1 MTIDKRVHERY
12 PAFEVVKIRLTDAA
26 GARTLSLLL
35 RDRSKYGLG
44 GVYVGQEELE
54 MDLGYELEDG
64 QEWRPMRLVWK
75 KRVAD
80 FVSVV
85 GFLIEET

>member
-12 PAFEVVKIRLTDAA
+12 PAFDVVEIRVTDA
-26 GARTLSLLL
+26 GGERTFSIML
-35 RDRSKYGLG
+35 RDRSEYGLG

-54 MDLGYELEDG
+54 MDLGYELKDG
-64 QEWRPMRLVWK
+64 EEFKPMRLVWK

-85 GFLIEET
+85 GFLIER